1 LFAGGQ
7 GAGAE
12 DGEVGGTALVDVDE
26 GRVTGADDV
35 VPCFHFL
42 SVGGAVGDE
51 WTSWIY
57 ADVELRGGWLIVGI
71 GEAVAYAGAVDDVM
85 NELNT

>member
-1 LFAGGQ
+1 LI
-7 GAGAE
+7 
-12 DGEVGGTALVDVDE
+12 DVDE
-26 GRVTGADDV
+26 GWVAGANDI

-57 ADVELRGGWLIVGI
+57 ADVELGGGRLVVGI
-71 GEAVAYAGAVDDVM
+71 GEAAAYAGTVDNVM
-85 NELNT
+85 NELNA